1 MEDFRKSLD
10 ALDKEAR
17 RLETEA
23 ADLRLR
29 MADMSGKWFAVK
41 GRGRVIDLS
50 SDPKRKFVWCGEPC
64 EAVSLYMDPDT
75 GVMLTFRPL
84 SGEDGLER
92 NGEVCTEGLPNIMEA
107 GETLP
112 VNLISCIVRHLNS
125 E

>member
-1 MEDFRKSLD
+1 MKNFTKSLD

-29 MADMSGKWFAVK
+29 MADMSGKWF
-41 GRGRVIDLS
+41 
-50 SDPKRKFVWCGEPC
+50 

-84 SGEDGLER
+84 SGKDGLEM
-92 NGEVCTEGLPNIMEA
+92 NGKVCTEGLPNIMDA